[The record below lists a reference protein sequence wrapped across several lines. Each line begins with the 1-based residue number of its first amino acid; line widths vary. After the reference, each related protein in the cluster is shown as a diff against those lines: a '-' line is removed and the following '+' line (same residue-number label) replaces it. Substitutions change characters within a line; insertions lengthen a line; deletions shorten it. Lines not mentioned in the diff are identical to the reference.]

1 MTKELF
7 SLNHDVWIE
16 IIMTTSPPSLSLS
29 HRPSQQ
35 RLHDPYDYDASAA
48 TRTPYHFA
56 TSPAI
61 PSYSPLNTISKPLR
75 SALPTVCPC
84 SFSRILSHLPSSNGS
99 IIILQTVDPCLLTII
114 RISHP
119 LAVLLLW
126 LTFLLLLLPQQ
137 HQVRSRMKKSFQ
149 QPLSLKIYH
158 LT

>member
-1 MTKELF
+1 
-7 SLNHDVWIE
+7 
-16 IIMTTSPPSLSLS
+16 MTTSPPSLSLS

-48 TRTPYHFA
+48 TRPPYHFA

-61 PSYSPLNTISKPLR
+61 PSYNPLNTISKPLR

-126 LTFLLLLLPQQ
+126 LTVLLHLLPHQ
-137 HQVRSRMKKSFQ
+137 HQVRSQTKKSSQ

-158 LT
+158 LTSNVKLSLISS